1 MREPTMA
8 DIAAR
13 LGVSRQLVSI
23 ALRGLPGASS
33 TTRERVQTVAEELG
47 YRPHLAARSLRQTKS
62 RHAAGVAGCRLDED
76 VPSAG
81 LAAAARV
88 QRDMAVIQVLA
99 GRPW

>member
-1 MREPTMA
+1 MA
-8 DIAAR
+8 AQASQALADTTAR
-13 LGVSRQLVSI
+13 VLIPAG
-23 ALRGLPGASS
+23 ALCR
-33 TTRERVQTVAEELG
+33 
-47 YRPHLAARSLRQTKS
+47 
-62 RHAAGVAGCRLDED
+62 AAGVAGCRLDGD